1 MYIKGVFILTCCFQS
16 IRMSAFRFSIFALAI
31 FMSSCSG
38 RLEKHGELF
47 AEFMKNDDGVFRGV
61 NIGDK
66 MNQVENAEGTAPND
80 ESNNNLSSYE
90 GSIGESG
97 TYVVRYGFENGKVYE
112 ILVESSFDENKEGL
126 KMISGFRDFF
136 NEKYGAFEKEAGYLV
151 WKTKSAEHS
160 PNCVIEM
167 VDESEFADFGQFS
180 LSIYRE
186 PNTPQKDSLI
196 Q

>member
-1 MYIKGVFILTCCFQS
+1 MAALK
-16 IRMSAFRFSIFALAI
+16 FSIFVLAI
-31 FMSSCSG
+31 FLVSCTG
-38 RLEKHGELF
+38 QLEKHGELF
-47 AEFMKNDDGVFRGV
+47 AEFMKNEDGVFRGV
-61 NIGDK
+61 NIGDSVD
-66 MNQVENAEGTAPND
+66 QVESAEGTAPL
-80 ESNNNLSSYE
+80 ESSKNLHSYE
-90 GSIGESG
+90 GTIGESG
-97 TYVVRYGFENGKVYE
+97 NYVVRYGFENGTVYE

-136 NEKYGAFEKEAGYLV
+136 NEKYGDFEKEAGYLV
-151 WKTKSAEHS
+151 WKTKSTEHS

>member
-1 MYIKGVFILTCCFQS
+1 
-16 IRMSAFRFSIFALAI
+16 
-31 FMSSCSG
+31 
-38 RLEKHGELF
+38 
-47 AEFMKNDDGVFRGV
+47 
-61 NIGDK
+61 
-66 MNQVENAEGTAPND
+66 
-80 ESNNNLSSYE
+80 
-90 GSIGESG
+90 
-97 TYVVRYGFENGKVYE
+97 VYE

-136 NEKYGAFEKEAGYLV
+136 NEKYGTYEKEAGYLV
-151 WKTKSAEHS
+151 WKTKSAINS

-186 PNTPQKDSLI
+186 PLASQKDSSV

>member
-1 MYIKGVFILTCCFQS
+1 
-16 IRMSAFRFSIFALAI
+16 MSAFRFSIFALAI
-31 FMSSCSG
+31 FMSSCNG

-61 NIGDK
+61 NIVDN
-66 MNQVENAEGTAPND
+66 MNQVENAEGSSPND
-80 ESNNNLSSYE
+80 ESNNSMRSYE

-97 TYVVRYGFENGKVYE
+97 TYVVRYGFENGKVFE

-126 KMISGFRDFF
+126 KMISGFRGFI
-136 NEKYGAFEKEAGYLV
+136 NEKYGDFENEAGYLV

-167 VDESEFADFGQFS
+167 VDENEFADFGQFS

-186 PNTPQKDSLI
+186 RLSAQQDSLV

>member
-1 MYIKGVFILTCCFQS
+1 MLTCCFLS
-16 IRMSAFRFSIFALAI
+16 IRMSAFRFSIYALAF

-38 RLEKHGELF
+38 QLEKHGELF

-61 NIGDK
+61 NIGDD
-66 MNQVENAEGTAPND
+66 MTQVENAEGTATSD
-80 ESNNNLSSYE
+80 DSNTNLRSYD

-97 TYVVRYGFENGKVYE
+97 TYVVRYGFENGKVFE

-136 NEKYGAFEKEAGYLV
+136 NEKYGDFEKEAGYLV
-151 WKTKSAEHS
+151 WKTKSTEHS

-186 PNTPQKDSLI
+186 PLASQKDSFV

>member
-1 MYIKGVFILTCCFQS
+1 MAALK
-16 IRMSAFRFSIFALAI
+16 FSIFVLAI
-31 FMSSCSG
+31 FLVSCNG
-38 RLEKHGELF
+38 QLEKHGELF
-47 AEFMKNDDGVFRGV
+47 AEFMKNEDGVFRGV
-61 NIGDK
+61 NIGDSVD
-66 MNQVENAEGTAPND
+66 QVESAEGTAPL
-80 ESNNNLSSYE
+80 ESSKNLHSYE
-90 GSIGESG
+90 GTIGESG
-97 TYVVRYGFENGKVYE
+97 NYVVRYGFENGKVYE

-136 NEKYGAFEKEAGYLV
+136 IEKYGDFEKEAGYLV
-151 WKTKSAEHS
+151 WKTKSTEHS

>member
-1 MYIKGVFILTCCFQS
+1 MLTCCFLS
-16 IRMSAFRFSIFALAI
+16 IRMSAFRFSIYALAF

-38 RLEKHGELF
+38 QLEKHGELF

-61 NIGDK
+61 NIGDD
-66 MNQVENAEGTAPND
+66 MTQVENAEGTAPSD
-80 ESNNNLSSYE
+80 DSNTNLRSYE

-97 TYVVRYGFENGKVYE
+97 TYVVRYGFENEKVFE

-136 NEKYGAFEKEAGYLV
+136 NEKYGDFEKEAGYLV
-151 WKTKSAEHS
+151 WKTKSTEHS

-186 PNTPQKDSLI
+186 PLASQKDSFV

>member
-1 MYIKGVFILTCCFQS
+1 
-16 IRMSAFRFSIFALAI
+16 MSAFRFSIFALAI
-31 FMSSCSG
+31 FMSSCNG

-47 AEFMKNDDGVFRGV
+47 AAFMKNDDGVFRGV
-61 NIGDK
+61 NIGDN
-66 MNQVENAEGTAPND
+66 MDQVENAEGSAPSD
-80 ESNNNLSSYE
+80 ESNNSMRSYE

-97 TYVVRYGFENGKVYE
+97 SYVVRYGFESGKVFE

-126 KMISGFRDFF
+126 KMILGFRDFF
-136 NEKYGAFEKEAGYLV
+136 NEKYGAFDKDAGYLV
-151 WKTKSAEHS
+151 WKTKSTINS

-186 PNTPQKDSLI
+186 RLSAQQDSLV

>member
-1 MYIKGVFILTCCFQS
+1 
-16 IRMSAFRFSIFALAI
+16 MSAFRFSIFALAI
-31 FMSSCSG
+31 FMSSCNG

-61 NIGDK
+61 NIGDN
-66 MNQVENAEGTAPND
+66 MNQVENAEGSSPND
-80 ESNNNLSSYE
+80 ESNNSMRSYE

-97 TYVVRYGFENGKVYE
+97 TYVVRYGFENGKVFE

-136 NEKYGAFEKEAGYLV
+136 NEKYGDSENEAGYLV

-160 PNCVIEM
+160 PKCVIEM
-167 VDESEFADFGQFS
+167 VDENEFADFGQFS

-186 PNTPQKDSLI
+186 PKTSQKDSLI

>member
-1 MYIKGVFILTCCFQS
+1 MAALK
-16 IRMSAFRFSIFALAI
+16 FSIFVLAI
-31 FMSSCSG
+31 FLVSCAG
-38 RLEKHGELF
+38 QLEKHGELF
-47 AEFMKNDDGVFRGV
+47 AEFMKNEDGVFRGV
-61 NIGDK
+61 NIGDSVD
-66 MNQVENAEGTAPND
+66 QVESAEGTAPL
-80 ESNNNLSSYE
+80 ESSKNLHSYE
-90 GSIGESG
+90 GTIGESG
-97 TYVVRYGFENGKVYE
+97 NYVVRYGFENGKVYE

-136 NEKYGAFEKEAGYLV
+136 NEKYGDFEKEAGYLV
-151 WKTKSAEHS
+151 WKTKSTEHS

>member
-1 MYIKGVFILTCCFQS
+1 MLTCCFQS

-38 RLEKHGELF
+38 QLEKHGELF

-61 NIGDK
+61 NIGDN
-66 MNQVENAEGTAPND
+66 MNQVENTEGSAPSD
-80 ESNNNLSSYE
+80 ESNNSMRSYE

-97 TYVVRYGFENGKVYE
+97 SYVVRYGFENGKVYE

-126 KMISGFRDFF
+126 LLITGFRGFF
-136 NEKYGAFEKEAGYLV
+136 NEKYGDFEKEAGYLV

-167 VDESEFADFGQFS
+167 VDENEFADFGQFS

-186 PNTPQKDSLI
+186 PNTSQKDSLI

>member
-1 MYIKGVFILTCCFQS
+1 
-16 IRMSAFRFSIFALAI
+16 MSVFRFSIFALAI
-31 FMSSCSG
+31 FMSSCNG

-61 NIGDK
+61 NIGDN
-66 MNQVENAEGTAPND
+66 MNQVENAEGSAPSD
-80 ESNNNLSSYE
+80 DSNNNLLSYE

-97 TYVVRYGFENGKVYE
+97 TYVIRYGFENGKVYE

-126 KMISGFRDFF
+126 KLISGFRDFF
-136 NEKYGAFEKEAGYLV
+136 NEKYGAFDKDAGYLV
-151 WKTKSAEHS
+151 WKTKSNINS
-160 PNCVIEM
+160 PNSVIEM

-186 PNTPQKDSLI
+186 RLSAQQDSLV

>member
-1 MYIKGVFILTCCFQS
+1 MAALK
-16 IRMSAFRFSIFALAI
+16 FSIFVLAI
-31 FMSSCSG
+31 FLVSCTG
-38 RLEKHGELF
+38 QLEKHGELF
-47 AEFMKNDDGVFRGV
+47 AEFMKNEDGVFRGV
-61 NIGDK
+61 NIGDSVD
-66 MNQVENAEGTAPND
+66 QVESAEGTAPL
-80 ESNNNLSSYE
+80 ESSKNLHSYE
-90 GSIGESG
+90 GTIGESG
-97 TYVVRYGFENGKVYE
+97 NYVVRYGFENGKVYE

-136 NEKYGAFEKEAGYLV
+136 NEKYGDFEKEAGYLV
-151 WKTKSAEHS
+151 WKTKSTEHS

-186 PNTPQKDSLI
+186 PNTTQKDSLI

>member
-1 MYIKGVFILTCCFQS
+1 MLTCCFQS
-16 IRMSAFRFSIFALAI
+16 IRMSAFRFSFFALAI

-47 AEFMKNDDGVFRGV
+47 AEFMKNEDGVFRGV
-61 NIGDK
+61 NIGDN
-66 MNQVENAEGTAPND
+66 MNQVENAEGSSPSD
-80 ESNNNLSSYE
+80 ESNNSMRSYE

-97 TYVVRYGFENGKVYE
+97 SYVVRYGFENGKVYE

-136 NEKYGAFEKEAGYLV
+136 NEKYGTFEKEAGYLV

-186 PNTPQKDSLI
+186 PNIPQKDSLI

>member
-1 MYIKGVFILTCCFQS
+1 
-16 IRMSAFRFSIFALAI
+16 
-31 FMSSCSG
+31 
-38 RLEKHGELF
+38 
-47 AEFMKNDDGVFRGV
+47 
-61 NIGDK
+61 
-66 MNQVENAEGTAPND
+66 
-80 ESNNNLSSYE
+80 
-90 GSIGESG
+90 
-97 TYVVRYGFENGKVYE
+97 VVRYGFENGKVYE

-136 NEKYGAFEKEAGYLV
+136 NEKYGDFEKEAGYLV
-151 WKTKSAEHS
+151 WKTKSTEHS

>member
-1 MYIKGVFILTCCFQS
+1 MLTCCFLS
-16 IRMSAFRFSIFALAI
+16 IRMSAFRFSIYALAF

-38 RLEKHGELF
+38 QLEKHGELF

-61 NIGDK
+61 NIGDD
-66 MNQVENAEGTAPND
+66 MTQVENAEGTAPSD
-80 ESNNNLSSYE
+80 DSNTNLRSYD

-97 TYVVRYGFENGKVYE
+97 SYVVRYGFENGKVFE

-126 KMISGFRDFF
+126 KMISGFRGFF
-136 NEKYGAFEKEAGYLV
+136 NEKYGDFEKEAGYLV
-151 WKTKSAEHS
+151 WKTKSTEHS

-186 PNTPQKDSLI
+186 PLASQKDSFV